1 MATNPNIINLTT
13 SYKLDLNNTEGVY
26 NRDDATVAVGS
37 TLPTSIERTDV
48 YLNDQGRWVRDKV
61 TEVNVFKTGP
71 KVREESSIKESGRRV
86 KEYNAI
92 LEPLDKQII
101 EFNQQIRTQQQL
113 IISEQNTA
121 ISAGC
126 SINTPSGHGRGTLY
140 LNGVAVGVG
149 STVYGDKILLEQ
161 YSNKYEKTNPNPFG
175 DATLEELNTGNVTEG
190 GANRNYNSPFR
201 VYDYEYD
208 VYINGPNYG
217 KHIVVNKWA
226 NTAESGPDKAEC
238 VACLAAQQAATDEI
252 NRLRILR
259 DAKLADINALKEARM
274 DDQIENWAHERE
286 EIGFDDNRSNTQRII
301 NVIESVNIEKPSVK
315 YTGLIVH
322 YDAKNNSK
330 FMAAGSDWTDMS
342 DNKYHAVIHEG
353 ASSRVSFNE
362 TEKEFVWTGTTNSAG
377 QGLFIQTLKYESGPQ
392 DQISAMTIEAWVKAT
407 SGTISPSRTNDQRII
422 MSFDRSA
429 VWRFALGGDISNS
442 AGKPYFAFTE
452 ETNVE
457 SEINDLVAFDSA
469 DLRDDSWHQI
479 AVTFDSNPTGAGSTL
494 TYGPGISTASSVV
507 LYVDGV
513 VVGVDTNTHMPIGSQ
528 EDTETPRFGWI
539 GSRSESTYMGEISSS
554 AGAKF
559 PWLGSMGNIKYYDH
573 ALTESEIRNN
583 FEVVRSDYGI

>member
-1 MATNPNIINLTT
+1 MATNPNIINLST
-13 SYKLDLNNTEGVY
+13 SYKLDLDNTEGVY
-26 NRDDATVAVGS
+26 NRDDATVAVGA
-37 TLPTSIERTDV
+37 TLPSSVERTDV

-86 KEYNAI
+86 KEYSAI

-113 IISEQNTA
+113 IISEQNSA
-121 ISAGC
+121 IGAGC
-126 SINTPSGHGRGTLY
+126 SHDDPAGHGKGTLY
-140 LNGVAVGVG
+140 LNSVAVGVG
-149 STVYGDKILLEQ
+149 STVYGDKIILEQ

-175 DATLEELNTGNVTEG
+175 DATLEDLVISNVTEG
-190 GANRNYNSPFR
+190 GKNRNYNSPFR
-201 VYDYEYD
+201 VYDYDYD
-208 VYINGPNYG
+208 VYISGPNYG
-217 KHIVVNKWA
+217 KHIIVNKWA
-226 NTAESGPDKAEC
+226 GTAESGPDVPAC
-238 VACLAAQQAATDEI
+238 VACINAQQAATDEI

-286 EIGFDDNRSNTQRII
+286 EVGFDDNRANTQRII
-301 NVIESVNIEKPSVK
+301 NVIESVDIEKPSVK
-315 YTGLIVH
+315 YSGLILH

-362 TEKEFVWTGTTNSAG
+362 SEKEFVWTGTANDAG
-377 QGLFIQTLKYESGPQ
+377 QGLFIQTLKYESGPE

-407 SGTISPSRTNDQRII
+407 SGTISPARDRDERAII
-422 MSFDRSA
+422 SFDRSA
-429 VWRFALGGDISNS
+429 VWKFALGSAEVSNS
-442 AGKPYFAFTE
+442 EGKPCFAFTE
-452 ETNVE
+452 ETA
-457 SEINDLVAFDSA
+457 IGTNDIIAFDSA

-479 AVTFDSNPTGAGSTL
+479 AVTFDSNPTGAGTSL

-507 LYVDGV
+507 IYVDGV

-528 EDTETPRFGWI
+528 EETETPRYGWI
-539 GSRSESTYMGEISSS
+539 GSRSESTFMGEISSS
-554 AGAKF
+554 GGAKL

-583 FEVVRSDYGI
+583 FEVLRSDYGI